1 MVVVSSVIY
10 RTRMRY
16 SRSQNH
22 IGSAPGIPPAVYS
35 KEQNVGCV
43 SSKSTP
49 TVSCSRDKLNKLLV
63 DSYGRHKELVE
74 ELKKTM
80 LYREEAIQQM
90 KVVADELDRKHRD
103 ANVAK
108 LIGSGASVIG
118 SIVGGV
124 VLPITAGTS
133 ALATAV
139 VVGGATA
146 VVSGK
151 AAFSA
156 TRKFWR
162 ASISPECKGH

>member
-1 MVVVSSVIY
+1 M
-10 RTRMRY
+10 
-16 SRSQNH
+16 
-22 IGSAPGIPPAVYS
+22 
-35 KEQNVGCV
+35 GCV
-43 SSKSTP
+43 SSSTP
-49 TVSCSRDKLNKLLV
+49 TVSCSRNKLNKLLV

-103 ANVAK
+103 ANIAK

-118 SIVGGV
+118 SIVSGV
-124 VLPITAGTS
+124 GFFLSPITAGTS

-146 VVSGK
+146 S
-151 AAFSA
+151 
-156 TRKFWR
+156 
-162 ASISPECKGH
+162 